1 MKKILLSIVTIATI
15 SIAGGEFTNMDN
27 SYDES
32 LRAEVEALK
41 AEVAELRKASESK
54 GDKGD
59 KGNSKLIKKIK
70 KLTKKINAVKAH
82 DAKDNIKWSVDLRT
96 ALDSIE
102 YKMAD
107 GSTKENNDLFSNRL
121 WLNMAYSPTSNV
133 IFKGQLGYN
142 KAYGADMNNGRGQG
156 GYDQFDW
163 ITNES
168 LTDDTI
174 KLRQAY
180 WLYLGK
186 DFLGTGIPWTAS
198 LGRRP
203 STTGFLSHLR
213 EDDNP
218 QSPLGHNI
226 DVEFDGGSALFKLEN
241 ITGVSGMSF
250 KICAGQGGTNAQA
263 RFANNDTSYAGDSTT
278 KMDDIRLAGFI
289 FVPYDNGQIK
299 VKTNVFKAFNLPG
312 MDMGTNGLM
321 PGLSSKGDQVGGV
334 VSVMIDGL
342 SDDMDGSEFLY
353 NTKLFASYAVSETQP
368 DTGKMM
374 LGSVDDERGDSYW
387 IGTQVPVSFLG
398 GKFGLEYN
406 HGSKYW
412 RSFTYAEDTM
422 IGSKLAVRGDAIE
435 AYYTQPLTKSLSAQI
450 RYTKINYDYSGSNA
464 FFGDDGNPM
473 SISDIKAGAAAGN
486 PMMQG
491 VSGQIV
497 EEAQDIRAYIR
508 YRF

>member
-1 MKKILLSIVTIATI
+1 MTFYFKGENVKKILGISIVTATMLM
-15 SIAGGEFTNMDN
+15 AGGEFTNMDN
-27 SYDES
+27 SYDDS
-32 LRAEVEALK
+32 LRAEIEALK
-41 AEVAELRKASESK
+41 AEVAELRKASENR
-54 GDKGD
+54 GDKD
-59 KGNSKLIKKIK
+59 NSKLIKKIK
-70 KLTKKINAVKAH
+70 RLTKKINEVKAH

-142 KAYGADMNNGRGQG
+142 KAYGADMNNGRGR

-213 EDDNP
+213 EDDSP

-241 ITGVSGMSF
+241 LTGVSGMSF

-263 RFANNDTSYAGDSTT
+263 RFSSDTSYAGDSTT

-289 FVPYDNGQIK
+289 FVPYDDGQIK

-312 MDMGTNGLM
+312 MDMGATGLI
-321 PGLSSKGDQVGGV
+321 PGLSTKGDQVGGV
-334 VSVMIDGL
+334 ISVMIDGL
-342 SDDMDGSEFLY
+342 SDDMDESEFLY
-353 NTKLFASYAVSETQP
+353 NTKIFASYAVSETQP
-368 DTGKMM
+368 DAGKTM
-374 LGSVDDERGDSYW
+374 LGSADDERGDSYW
-387 IGTQVPVSFLG
+387 VGAQVPVSFLG
-398 GKFGLEYN
+398 GKFGVEYN
-406 HGSKYW
+406 HGSEYW

-464 FFGDDGNPM
+464 FFGDDGTPM
-473 SISDIKAGAAAGN
+473 KISDIPSN
-486 PMMQG
+486 SPMA
-491 VSGQIV
+491 GQIV
-497 EEAQDIRAYIR
+497 EEAEDIRAYIR

>member
-1 MKKILLSIVTIATI
+1 MKRIWMI
-15 SIAGGEFTNMDN
+15 SIITATTLFAGGNISISNNNYGEELRAEI
-27 SYDES
+27 ES
-32 LRAEVEALK
+32 LKTEVEALK
-41 AEVAELRKASESK
+41 KASQKST
-54 GDKGD
+54 D
-59 KGNSKLIKKIK
+59 NSKLEKKIK
-70 KLTKKINAVKAH
+70 KLNKKVNKIKAH
-82 DAKDNIKWSVDLRT
+82 DSKDNIKWGVDLRT

-107 GSTKENNDLFSNRL
+107 GSTKENHDLLSNRL
-121 WLNMAYSPTSNV
+121 WLNMAYSPASNV

-142 KAYGADMNNGRGQG
+142 KAYGADMRNGRGR

-180 WLYLGK
+180 WLYIGD

-213 EDDNP
+213 EDDKA

-226 DVEFDGGSALFKLEN
+226 DVEFDGGSALFKLEKL
-241 ITGVSGMSF
+241 TGVSGMSF

-263 RFANNDTSYAGDSTT
+263 RFSSDTSYAGDASTS
-278 KMDDIRLAGFI
+278 MDDIRLAGFI

-312 MDMGTNGLM
+312 MDMGATGLI
-321 PGLSSKGDQVGGV
+321 PELSSKGEQVGGAI
-334 VSVMIDGL
+334 SVMIDGL
-342 SDDMDGSEFLY
+342 NEDSEFLEDS
-353 NTKLFASYAVSETQP
+353 KLFASYAFSETQP
-368 DTGKMM
+368 NAGERM
-374 LGSVDDERGDSYW
+374 LGSVDKEKGNSYW
-387 IGTQVPVSFLG
+387 VGVQMPVSYFG
-398 GKFGLEYN
+398 GKFGVEYN
-406 HGSKYW
+406 HGSQYW

-435 AYYTQPLTKSLSAQI
+435 AYYTQKLTKSLDAQI

-464 FFGDDGNPM
+464 FFGDDGTPM
-473 SISDIKAGAAAGN
+473 KISDIPTN
-486 PMMQG
+486 SPMA
-491 VSGQIV
+491 GQIV
-497 EEAQDIRAYIR
+497 EGAQDIRAYVR

>member
-1 MKKILLSIVTIATI
+1 
-15 SIAGGEFTNMDN
+15 
-27 SYDES
+27 
-32 LRAEVEALK
+32 
-41 AEVAELRKASESK
+41 
-54 GDKGD
+54 
-59 KGNSKLIKKIK
+59 
-70 KLTKKINAVKAH
+70 
-82 DAKDNIKWSVDLRT
+82 
-96 ALDSIE
+96 
-102 YKMAD
+102 MAD
-107 GSTKENNDLFSNRL
+107 DSTKENNDLFSNRL
-121 WLNMAYSPTSNV
+121 WLNMAYSPASNI

-142 KAYGADMNNGRGQG
+142 KAYGADMGNSRGI
-156 GYDQFDW
+156 GYDQFDG

-168 LTDDTI
+168 LTNDTI

-241 ITGVSGMSF
+241 LTGISGMSF

-263 RFANNDTSYAGDSTT
+263 RFTSDTSYIGDKTT
-278 KMDDIRLAGFI
+278 SMDDIRLAGFI
-289 FVPYDNGQIK
+289 FVPYDNGQIQ
-299 VKTNVFKAFNLPG
+299 VKTNIFKAFNLPG
-312 MDMGTNGLM
+312 MDMGATGLL
-321 PGLSSKGDQVGGV
+321 PNLSTKGDQVGGV
-334 VSVMIDGL
+334 ISVLVDGL
-342 SDDMDGSEFLY
+342 SEDSEFLEE
-353 NTKLFASYAVSETQP
+353 TKIFASYAMSETQP
-368 DTGKMM
+368 DTAKQM
-374 LGSVDDERGDSYW
+374 LGSTDKEQGDSYW
-387 IGTQVPVSFLG
+387 FGAQVPVSYFG

-406 HGSKYW
+406 KGSKYW

-435 AYYTQPLTKSLSAQI
+435 AYYTQPLTKSLDAQI

-464 FFGDDGNPM
+464 FFGDDGTPMKVADIGTNNPM
-473 SISDIKAGAAAGN
+473 AGA
-486 PMMQG
+486 
-491 VSGQIV
+491 IV
-497 EEAQDIRAYIR
+497 KEAEDIRAYIR

>member
-1 MKKILLSIVTIATI
+1 VKKILGISIVTATVLM
-15 SIAGGEFTNMDN
+15 AGGDLANMDS

-32 LRAEVEALK
+32 LRAEIEALK
-41 AEVAELRKASESK
+41 ADISVLQEASKQPSQSK
-54 GDKGD
+54 GDKE
-59 KGNSKLIKKIK
+59 NSKLLKKIK
-70 KLTKKINAVKAH
+70 RLTKKINAVKAH
-82 DAKDNIKWSVDLRT
+82 DSKDNIKWSVDLRT
-96 ALDSIE
+96 ALDNIE

-107 GSTKENNDLFSNRL
+107 GTTKENNDLFSNRL
-121 WLNMAYSPTSNV
+121 WLNMAYSPASNV

-142 KAYGADMNNGRGQG
+142 KAYGADMGNGRGR

-213 EDDNP
+213 EDDRP

-226 DVEFDGGSALFKLEN
+226 DVEFDGGSALFKLEEL
-241 ITGVSGMSF
+241 TGVSGMSF

-263 RFANNDTSYAGDSTT
+263 RFSSDTSYTGDSST

-299 VKTNVFKAFNLPG
+299 VKTNLFKAFNLPG
-312 MDMGTNGLM
+312 MDMGANGLI

-334 VSVMIDGL
+334 ISVMLDGL
-342 SDDMDGSEFLY
+342 SDDMDAEFLY
-353 NTKLFASYAVSETQP
+353 ETKLFASYAVSETQP
-368 DTGKMM
+368 DTGKTM
-374 LGSVDDERGDSYW
+374 LGSADDERGDSYW
-387 IGTQVPVSFLG
+387 VGAQVPVSFLG
-398 GKFGLEYN
+398 GKFGVEYN
-406 HGSKYW
+406 HGSQYW

-422 IGSKLAVRGDAIE
+422 VGSKLAVRGDAIE
-435 AYYTQPLTKSLSAQI
+435 AYYTQPLTKSLDAQI

-473 SISDIKAGAAAGN
+473 KISDIKAGAAAGD
-486 PMMQG
+486 PMMQSM
-491 VSGQIV
+491 SGQIV

>member
-1 MKKILLSIVTIATI
+1 MKKILGVSIITATI
-15 SIAGGEFTNMDN
+15 LMAGGDIANLDN

-32 LRAEVEALK
+32 LRAEFEALK
-41 AEVAELRKASESK
+41 AEVEKLKKVPQSK
-54 GDKGD
+54 GNKD
-59 KGNSKLIKKIK
+59 NSKLIKKIK
-70 KLTKKINAVKAH
+70 KLSKKLNEVKAH
-82 DAKDNIKWSVDLRT
+82 DAKDNIKWNVDLRT
-96 ALDSIE
+96 ALDAIE
-102 YKMAD
+102 YKMVD
-107 GSTKENNDLFSNRL
+107 GSTKKNNDLFSNRL

-156 GYDQFDW
+156 YDQYDW

-213 EDDNP
+213 EDDRP

-241 ITGVSGMSF
+241 LTGVSGMSF
-250 KICAGQGGTNAQA
+250 KVCAGQGGTNAQA
-263 RFANNDTSYAGDSTT
+263 RFASDTSYIGDSSTS
-278 KMDDIRLAGFI
+278 MDDIRLAGFI
-289 FVPYDNGQIK
+289 FVPYDDGQIK
-299 VKTNVFKAFNLPG
+299 VKSNVFKAFNLPG
-312 MDMGTNGLM
+312 MDMGANGLI
-321 PGLSSKGDQVGGV
+321 PKLSSKGDQVGGV
-334 VSVMIDGL
+334 ISVMIDGL
-342 SDDMDGSEFLY
+342 SDDMDEDEFLY
-353 NTKLFASYAVSETQP
+353 GTKLFASYAMSETQP
-368 DTGKMM
+368 DNGKMM
-374 LGSVDDERGDSYW
+374 LGSTDNERGNSYW
-387 IGTQVPVSFLG
+387 FGAQIPVSFLG

-406 HGSKYW
+406 HGSQYW

-435 AYYTQPLTKSLSAQI
+435 AYYTQPLTKSISAQI

-464 FFGDDGNPM
+464 FFGDDGTPM
-473 SISDIKAGAAAGN
+473 KISDIKAGAAAGN

-491 VSGQIV
+491 MSGQIA